1 MDGLGFALILI
12 AGSADGGGSQESS
25 STSVGF
31 SHHFKDRSYQRNWFP
46 PWKQLNFPAELD
58 SALQS
63 QKSLYPQSLIQPTGY
78 QSTKYQ
84 PTSSTHDGAN
94 WVWEEMNL
102 QTANFKQIDFSSI
115 FQSALQSNC
124 TSLSCRVVSFVVA
137 AFLLNSST
145 SPFTT
150 THKPLQWIQIMRWR
164 RCNEN
169 ILILLI
175 WWWILLLPSVRPS
188 LFIERYW
195 WPVHSTSN
203 DMEYTYI
210 KDHPITHQPTTH

>member
-1 MDGLGFALILI
+1 MDGLGFPLILI
-12 AGSADGGGSQESS
+12 AGSADGGGLQESS

-46 PWKQLNFPAELD
+46 PWKQLNFSAELD
-58 SALQS
+58 SALPACRWLQS

-137 AFLLNSST
+137 AFFAHLIYFAFHHHPQATAVHSNYEMEEVQRKHFNIINLVVDSSAT
-145 SPFTT
+145 
-150 THKPLQWIQIMRWR
+150 
-164 RCNEN
+164 
-169 ILILLI
+169 
-175 WWWILLLPSVRPS
+175 VRPS
-188 LFIERYW
+188 VTIHWTVLM
-195 WPVHSTSN
+195 TSAQH
-203 DMEYTYI
+203 
-210 KDHPITHQPTTH
+210 K